1 MTPLSPGGS
10 AFCSG
15 AENTFTVAGAC
26 GGSEGKE
33 LGRSPWGWDWR
44 VYTRTWARFVYW
56 QGEFLEIPQ
65 DQSLYTSEDRNR
77 GYSAGSS
84 PGGGPLGLGT
94 QYLLLREV
102 VVDEKRML
110 ELLLPR
116 PPLQLLKPPSVGSA
130 QGMLGA
136 QASPTITEPPL
147 VPELSRSPPALRL
160 EEARIPPVAR
170 MPLLLEKVTP
180 PLWERPDPQ
189 TKDSGPHSTPPRELL
204 TAVERKGK
212 EC

>member
-1 MTPLSPGGS
+1 M
-10 AFCSG
+10 
-15 AENTFTVAGAC
+15 
-26 GGSEGKE
+26 
-33 LGRSPWGWDWR
+33 
-44 VYTRTWARFVYW
+44 ARFVYW
-56 QGEFLEIPQ
+56 QEEFLEIPQ
-65 DQSLYTSEDRNR
+65 DQSLYTSGVRN
-77 GYSAGSS
+77 GGCSAGSS
-84 PGGGPLGLGT
+84 PGGGPLGLGA

-102 VVDEKRML
+102 VVDEKRTL

-136 QASPTITEPPL
+136 QASPTSTEPPL

-160 EEARIPPVAR
+160 EEARTPPVAR

-180 PLWERPDPQ
+180 LLWEKLDPE

-204 TAVERKGK
+204 TAS
-212 EC
+212 